1 MFKKSTQSPKER
13 FMNALFNMPVDR
25 TPVGNPT
32 SVATIESMKS
42 CDAFFPEVH
51 LEPDKMARLA
61 STGFEILRFDTIS
74 PYFSVQQ
81 EAAALGCDV
90 DWGNINT
97 MPALKKVK
105 YSIHDE
111 IIIPNDFLEHPA
123 TSVITEALAILKK
136 EYQDHVCLVG
146 KVMGPWT
153 LAYHLFG
160 VQELL
165 IATIKEP
172 IRVKEL
178 LKQLEVIT
186 LLFAEAQFQ
195 AGADVVTLADHITG
209 DLVGPKAYRDFLLP
223 IHQDINIKINKP
235 LILHICGKTLD
246 RIDYISKAGF
256 AAFHIDS
263 KNDLIESIHIAKL
276 CDLLLIG
283 NINNTDI
290 LLNGD
295 IEDVY
300 NAVKCDLNAG
310 IQIIAPE
317 CAVPLNT
324 KNDNLKAIVDAVQIY
339 QSKN

>member
-1 MFKKSTQSPKER
+1 
-13 FMNALFNMPVDR
+13 MNALLRRPVDR
-25 TPVGNPT
+25 PPVGNPT

-51 LEPDKMARLA
+51 LDPEKMARLA
-61 STGFEILRFDTIS
+61 ATGFEILRFDTIS

-81 EAAALGCDV
+81 EAAALGCVV
-90 DWGNINT
+90 DWGNTNT
-97 MPALKKVK
+97 MPTLKKAK

-123 TSVITEALAILKK
+123 TSVVTEALVILKK
-136 EYQDHVCLVG
+136 EYRDYVCLVG

-160 VQELL
+160 VQEFL
-165 IATIKEP
+165 IATITEP
-172 IRVKEL
+172 ERVKEV
-178 LKQLEVIT
+178 LKKLKTVT
-186 LLFAEAQFQ
+186 HLFAEAQFQ

-223 IHQDINIKINKP
+223 IHQDINSIIDKP
-235 LILHICGKTLD
+235 LVLHICGKTLD
-246 RIDYISKAGF
+246 RLHYISKAGF

-263 KNDLIESIHIAKL
+263 KNDLIESIHRANL
-276 CDLLLIG
+276 NDLQLIG

-290 LLNGD
+290 LLNGEV
-295 IEDVY
+295 EDVY
-300 NAVKCDLNAG
+300 NAVKNALYAG

-324 KNDNLKAIVDAVQIY
+324 QNDILKAIVDAVKIY
-339 QSKN
+339 INNI